1 MKKFVK
7 MTESDI
13 KNVVNNS
20 IKRILREDYGLEGFE
35 GLSDD
40 EYNDLI
46 GKFYDDQK
54 EVEAQM
60 ADDCAD
66 EEYEEPIHLS
76 DNDLYR
82 M

>member
-1 MKKFVK
+1 

-66 EEYEEPIHLS
+66 EECNEPIYLS